1 MQRHCDISENN
12 IMQYANAARKTTDGE
27 FPVVNSTAFA
37 VFTYENIN
45 YNYRYRD
52 KKKK

>member
-1 MQRHCDISENN
+1 MQRRCDTLENN
-12 IMQYANAARKTTDGE
+12 IMQYANVARKTTDGE
-27 FPVVNSTAFA
+27 FPVVNNIAFA
-37 VFTYENIN
+37 VFMYGNIN